1 MWSNQQYID
10 YQKRNL
16 MEAIKPI
23 EKKIKEELNKEKPD
37 TNTLNKLEES
47 RIVAGLFTDVFG
59 YNERFRNPW

>member
-16 MEAIKPI
+16 MEAIKSI
-23 EKKIKEELNKEKPD
+23 EKKIKEEQNKEKPD